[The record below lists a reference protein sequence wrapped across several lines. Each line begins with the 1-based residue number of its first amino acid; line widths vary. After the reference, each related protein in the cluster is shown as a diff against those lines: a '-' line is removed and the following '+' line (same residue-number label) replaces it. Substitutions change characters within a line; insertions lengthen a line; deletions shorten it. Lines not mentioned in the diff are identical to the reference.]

1 MTNCCTELNRKVII
15 TAPSLDPTQ
24 NVSGVSS
31 VAQFIIGNNKKCDY
45 LHFQIGKT
53 DSESGGVWSRV
64 KRIWHTYS
72 DWKKL
77 LADNKDATIHYSF
90 PLSAPSILRDPWFM
104 WYALRQGRKMVVHVH
119 GGLFLTSP
127 KIPLL
132 LEKILKW
139 VFSWDVTFIVLSVG
153 EKETLQ
159 KRYGARRVE
168 VLANCPDAPKGNE
181 TQSEI
186 AAPAC
191 WLSQSEAT
199 ERTIREHGSLRYGAS
214 AYDNLVLGYIG
225 RIEPNKGMT
234 ELLEAMTR
242 CREEGMQVK
251 VRFAGKEE
259 REGEFIPKYQEALG
273 GSFEYCGLVSGQKKE
288 EFIKSLDAFVM
299 PTYFEGLPMSLLE
312 TMAYGVVPVVT
323 NVGSIGTV
331 VKDGE
336 NGIFVKVRD
345 VDSIVEAI
353 RRLDT
358 DRELLASLREN
369 ARKTIKE
376 NFSAAKYVEKLNS
389 IYEGL

>member
-1 MTNCCTELNRKVII
+1 MRQPTVVI

-31 VAQFIIGNNKKCDY
+31 VAQFIIGNNKSCDY

-72 DWKKL
+72 DWKKF
-77 LADNKDATIHYSF
+77 LAENKDATIHYSF

-104 WYALRQGRKMVVHVH
+104 CYALRQERKMVVHVH

-139 VFSWDVTFIVLSVG
+139 VFSWDVTFIVLSEG

-168 VLANCPDAPKGNE
+168 VLANCPDVPEGTYE

-186 AAPAC
+186 ATIRGC
-191 WLSQSEAT
+191 AT
-199 ERTIREHGSLRYGAS
+199 MIREHGSLRYGAS

-234 ELLEAMTR
+234 ELLEATKR
-242 CREEGMQVK
+242 CREEGMRVK

-259 REGEFIPKYQEALG
+259 REGEFLPKYQEILG
-273 GSFEYCGLVSGQKKE
+273 DSFEYCGLVSGQKKE
-288 EFIKSLDAFVM
+288 DFIRSLDAFVM

-312 TMAYGVVPVVT
+312 TMAYGVVPVMT

-331 VKDGE
+331 VMEGE

-376 NFSAAKYVEKLNS
+376 NFSATKYVEKLNS

>member
-1 MTNCCTELNRKVII
+1 M
-15 TAPSLDPTQ
+15 
-24 NVSGVSS
+24 
-31 VAQFIIGNNKKCDY
+31 
-45 LHFQIGKT
+45 
-53 DSESGGVWSRV
+53 
-64 KRIWHTYS
+64 
-72 DWKKL
+72 
-77 LADNKDATIHYSF
+77 
-90 PLSAPSILRDPWFM
+90 
-104 WYALRQGRKMVVHVH
+104 H

-139 VFSWDVTFIVLSVG
+139 VFSWDVTFIVLSEG

-168 VLANCPDAPKGNE
+168 VLANCPDVPEGTYE

-186 AAPAC
+186 ATIRGC
-191 WLSQSEAT
+191 AT
-199 ERTIREHGSLRYGAS
+199 TIREHGSLRYGAS

-234 ELLEAMTR
+234 ELLEAMKR

-251 VRFAGKEE
+251 VRFACKEE
-259 REGEFIPKYQEALG
+259 REGEFLPKYQEILG
-273 GSFEYCGLVSGQKKE
+273 DSFEYCGLVSGQKKE

-331 VKDGE
+331 VREGE

-358 DRELLASLREN
+358 DRELLASLSEN